1 MEERHHAREPETSPA
16 RRALSDDLASSA
28 QSPAEDGGHSGSI
41 RKGCDPFAQS
51 QRGQLQN
58 RRARINQQINKEM
71 RMRAGAE
78 NLFRATTNTKVKET
92 VALELSYV
100 NSSLQLLKEE
110 LEDLNSNVEVYQTE
124 SEAAK
129 APMIPLGLKETKE
142 ADFTAPIQDFIC
154 QHYGEDGSLYREE
167 IRELMDLRQAMRTPS
182 RNQTGLDLLMEY
194 YNQLYYLDQRFF
206 PPHRNLGVHFH
217 WYDSLTGVPSCQR
230 ALAFEKGSVLF
241 NLGALYT
248 QIGAR
253 QDRTTAAGIQRAI
266 DAFQRAAGA
275 LNYLKENFSNAP
287 SLDMS
292 GPALCMLVR
301 LMVAQVQECAFESLA
316 LGGARDG
323 DASSTS
329 SLRLAQEAAR
339 VSDVYLLVQQSMSQ
353 PLMKDYVPF
362 SWTSMVQV
370 KVEHFRALSHYFAAV
385 VLCGPTL
392 SEDVSE
398 EAEKAFVH
406 FYVGARAG
414 PPLGRLLRDSQ
425 QRRKLGKAHLR
436 HAVMRHEEA
445 MRLHGVCKSFRKMD
459 ILQDVLAATHK
470 RSLDKYSELDR
481 EDDFD
486 PTLEAPEIRPQS
498 RQKPDIAPP
507 NFAAVRVA
515 DIFRRL
521 VDQSLWPTHAGG
533 VLREKPLQTMPTL
546 VLCVSEGPLS
556 VFCGHTR
563 RGPAR
568 SVCLPRTEGGL
579 GLTLR
584 GDSPVLVAG
593 VAAGGCAAE
602 AGLREGDY
610 IVSVDGRD
618 CKWAKHAEVVSLLQ
632 NRDVKGARVAVVALL
647 SHDAQGEKRAAAVA
661 HSRGKENADQRPTSR
676 SAKGRGPAS
685 FLNWNRKKREGART
699 HRRPG
704 STLNL
709 PFGDT
714 GATY

>member
-1 MEERHHAREPETSPA
+1 LTDGI
-16 RRALSDDLASSA
+16 LS
-28 QSPAEDGGHSGSI
+28 SGLLK
-41 RKGCDPFAQS
+41 KGS
-51 QRGQLQN
+51 
-58 RRARINQQINKEM
+58 RARINQQINKEM

-385 VLCGPTL
+385 VLCGPTR
-392 SEDVSE
+392 ST
-398 EAEKAFVH
+398 AE
-406 FYVGARAG
+406 
-414 PPLGRLLRDSQ
+414 
-425 QRRKLGKAHLR
+425 RKKEKNASVCSLCAKWRSSIALEGKAHLR

-486 PTLEAPEIRPQS
+486 PTLEAPEIRRKS
-498 RQKPDIAPP
+498 AP
-507 NFAAVRVA
+507 RHSL
-515 DIFRRL
+515 RL
-521 VDQSLWPTHAGG
+521 KH
-533 VLREKPLQTMPTL
+533 
-546 VLCVSEGPLS
+546 GPLS

-647 SHDAQGEKRAAAVA
+647 SHDAQVTPEAAAVA

>member
-1 MEERHHAREPETSPA
+1 
-16 RRALSDDLASSA
+16 LSDDLASSA

-385 VLCGPTL
+385 VLCGPTCN
-392 SEDVSE
+392 E

-486 PTLEAPEIRPQS
+486 PT

-521 VDQSLWPTHAGG
+521 
-533 VLREKPLQTMPTL
+533 
-546 VLCVSEGPLS
+546 GPLS

-593 VAAGGCAAE
+593 V

-647 SHDAQGEKRAAAVA
+647 SHDKRAAAVA